1 VGVNEKNHI
10 KQNLV
15 LLLLYTFA
23 FFSIW
28 AIYEIFFRSIVH
40 NDNTVLNIIIRNSIK
55 IMVWTVPVL
64 VILKY
69 YYKVNPISYLKLDS
83 NIKKG
88 VVWGIIVGLLF
99 VMYGVASNYIFG
111 TGEFNFKF
119 SIYRWLHHVI
129 LIGFT
134 EEFVFRGFLFQKIQ
148 ESAGF
153 WVANIISAVLFVL
166 IHFPRWY
173 TDGILLGDFIYLLNS
188 IVFAFVFS
196 LLQGYLLKRTKS
208 LWACMIVHSLNNMI
222 SIAAVF

>member
-1 VGVNEKNHI
+1 MGVNEKNHI

-88 VVWGIIVGLLF
+88 VVWGIIVGLL
-99 VMYGVASNYIFG
+99 
-111 TGEFNFKF
+111 
-119 SIYRWLHHVI
+119 
-129 LIGFT
+129 
-134 EEFVFRGFLFQKIQ
+134 
-148 ESAGF
+148 
-153 WVANIISAVLFVL
+153 
-166 IHFPRWY
+166 
-173 TDGILLGDFIYLLNS
+173 GI
-188 IVFAFVFS
+188 
-196 LLQGYLLKRTKS
+196 
-208 LWACMIVHSLNNMI
+208 
-222 SIAAVF
+222 